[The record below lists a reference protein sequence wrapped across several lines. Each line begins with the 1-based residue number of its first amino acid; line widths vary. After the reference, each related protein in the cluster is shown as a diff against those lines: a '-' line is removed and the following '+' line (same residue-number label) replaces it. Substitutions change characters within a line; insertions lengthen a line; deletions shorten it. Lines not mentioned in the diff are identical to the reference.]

1 MRQRGMDYATR
12 RSGNGRE
19 DMAPFAAATHQDF
32 SRACAE
38 AQEGD
43 LRDDEFVTTRP
54 LLHMRDAGTF

>member
-1 MRQRGMDYATR
+1 
-12 RSGNGRE
+12 
-19 DMAPFAAATHQDF
+19 MAPFTAATHQDF